1 MNQQSI
7 FYFFKLYRKACT
19 SYLKTI
25 VITENNEK
33 NYNFAINNVDQ
44 NIIALDIF

>member
-7 FYFFKLYRKACT
+7 FYFFKLYRIA

-25 VITENNEK
+25 VITENNKK

-44 NIIALDIF
+44 NNIALDIF